1 MPNYEYRREDGSTFT
16 IFQRFEE
23 EPLHVCPETGQLV
36 KRIISGGNGPLL
48 PKQRTVK
55 YTDGR
60 FINSPRAKAL
70 EANAMYTSFESKRT
84 MLNKIKDRDKLHET
98 EKRMKLTGR
107 ITASELRYFG

>member
-60 FINSPRAKAL
+60 FINSSLAKAL
-70 EANAMYTSFESKRT
+70 EANPMYTSLESKRT
-84 MLNKIKDRDKLHET
+84 MLNKIQDRVKQENA
-98 EKRMKLTGR
+98 ENRRKLTGR
-107 ITASELRYFG
+107 ITEI